1 MILVKVLNLD
11 KDQKEQVSQN
21 VYKMKEKLYIIKI
34 GGALIDDEELLT
46 QFLEQ
51 FSEIQEKKILV
62 HGGGKLATTL
72 ADKLGIEQKMIN
84 GRRIT
89 DKDTLD
95 IVTMVYAGGINKNI
109 VEKLQQKNCNAIGF
123 SGADGNLIKAK
134 KREHPDI
141 DFGFVGDIN
150 KKSVNK
156 KLVSKFM
163 KLDLIPVFS
172 AITHD
177 KKGNLFNTNA
187 DTIASVMAQAL
198 SSKFEVEL
206 LYCFDKEGVLEN
218 VNDPESLIKSMNGED
233 FDVLKKEGKL
243 HKGIL
248 PKLENALGAIKN
260 NVNKVFLIKET
271 QLKNHIE
278 NHHAGTEI
286 CL

>member
-1 MILVKVLNLD
+1 
-11 KDQKEQVSQN
+11 
-21 VYKMKEKLYIIKI
+21 MKNKIYIIKI
-34 GGALIDDEELLT
+34 GGALIDDERLLD
-46 QFLEQ
+46 QFLDQ
-51 FSEIQEKKILV
+51 FSEIKEKKILV
-62 HGGGKLATTL
+62 HGGGKLATEL
-72 ADKLGIEQKMIN
+72 AAKLGLEQKMIN

-95 IVTMVYAGGINKNI
+95 VVTMVYAGGINKNV
-109 VEKLQQKNCNAIGF
+109 VEKLQQKKCNAIGF

-134 KREHPDI
+134 KREHPEI
-141 DFGFVGDIN
+141 DFGFVGDID

-156 KLVSKFM
+156 KLLSKLI
-163 KLDLIPVFS
+163 KLGLVPVFS

-198 SSKFEVEL
+198 ASKYEVEL
-206 LYCFDKEGVLEN
+206 LYCFDKEGVLED
-218 VNDPESLIKSMNGED
+218 VNNPESVIKSVSEEE
-233 FDVLKKEGKL
+233 FLELKEKGKL

-271 QLKNHIE
+271 ELKNHIE

>member
-1 MILVKVLNLD
+1 MILVKVLSLD
-11 KDQKEQVSQN
+11 KDQKEPVSQN

>member
-1 MILVKVLNLD
+1 LTRIIIGSMDHKTFT
-11 KDQKEQVSQN
+11 
-21 VYKMKEKLYIIKI
+21 MKEKLYIIKI
-34 GGALIDDEELLT
+34 GGALIDDEELLV

-89 DKDTLD
+89 DKETLD

-109 VEKLQQKNCNAIGF
+109 VEKLQQKKCNAIGF

-134 KREHPDI
+134 KREHPEI
-141 DFGFVGDIN
+141 DFGFVGDIT
-150 KKSVNK
+150 KKSVNR
-156 KLVSKFM
+156 KLVSKLI
-163 KLDLIPVFS
+163 KLDLVPVFS

-177 KKGNLFNTNA
+177 RKGNLFNTNA

-198 SSKFEVEL
+198 SEKYEVEL
-206 LYCFDKEGVLEN
+206 LYCFDKQGVLED
-218 VNDPESLIKSMNGED
+218 VNDPESVIRSVNEEE
-233 FDVLKKEGKL
+233 FTVLKEEGKL

-260 NVNKVFLIKET
+260 NVDKVFLIKET
-271 QLKNHIE
+271 ELKNHIE

>member
-1 MILVKVLNLD
+1 MN
-11 KDQKEQVSQN
+11 N
-21 VYKMKEKLYIIKI
+21 KLYIIKI
-34 GGALIDDEELLT
+34 GGALIDDEALLN

-51 FSEIQEKKILV
+51 FSGIKEKKILV

-109 VEKLQQKNCNAIGF
+109 VEKLQQKKCNAIGF

-134 KREHPDI
+134 KREHPEI
-141 DFGFVGDIN
+141 DFGYVGDIN
-150 KKSVNK
+150 KKSINK
-156 KLVSKFM
+156 KLVSKLI
-163 KLDLIPVFS
+163 KLDLVPVFS

-198 SSKFEVEL
+198 SEKYEVEL
-206 LYCFDKEGVLEN
+206 LYCFDKEGVLED
-218 VNDPESLIKSMNGED
+218 VDDPESVIRNVSEEKFLT
-233 FDVLKKEGKL
+233 LKKQGKL

-260 NVNKVFLIKET
+260 NVKKVFLIKET
-271 QLKNHIE
+271 ELKNHIE
-278 NHHAGTEI
+278 HHHAGTEI

>member
-1 MILVKVLNLD
+1 MTRIKD
-11 KDQKEQVSQN
+11 KKERITKRLQ
-21 VYKMKEKLYIIKI
+21 MKEKLYIIKI
-34 GGALIDDEELLT
+34 GGALIDDEELLV

-89 DKDTLD
+89 DKETLD

-109 VEKLQQKNCNAIGF
+109 VEKLQQKKCNAIGF

-134 KREHPDI
+134 KREHPEI
-141 DFGFVGDIN
+141 DFGFVGDIT
-150 KKSVNK
+150 KKSVNR
-156 KLVSKFM
+156 KLVSKLM
-163 KLDLIPVFS
+163 KLNLVPVFS

-177 KKGNLFNTNA
+177 RKGNLFNTNA

-198 SSKFEVEL
+198 SEKYEVEL
-206 LYCFDKEGVLEN
+206 LYCFDKEGVLED
-218 VNDPESLIKSMNGED
+218 VNNPESVIKSVNEEE
-233 FDVLKKEGKL
+233 FEALKEEGKL

-260 NVNKVFLIKET
+260 NVDKVFLIKET
-271 QLKNHIE
+271 ELKNHIE

>member
-1 MILVKVLNLD
+1 MSRFKTLTRIEKI
-11 KDQKEQVSQN
+11 KYPKMFT
-21 VYKMKEKLYIIKI
+21 MKEKLYIIKI
-34 GGALIDDEELLT
+34 GGALIDDEELLNK
-46 QFLEQ
+46 FLEQ
-51 FSEIQEKKILV
+51 FSEITEKKILV

-89 DKDTLD
+89 DKETLD

-109 VEKLQQKNCNAIGF
+109 VEKLQQKKCNAIGF

-134 KREHPDI
+134 KREHPEI
-141 DFGFVGDIN
+141 DFGFVGDIT
-150 KKSVNK
+150 KKSVNR
-156 KLVSKFM
+156 KLVSKLI
-163 KLDLIPVFS
+163 KLDLVPVFS

-177 KKGNLFNTNA
+177 RKGNLFNTNA

-198 SSKFEVEL
+198 SEKYEVEL
-206 LYCFDKEGVLEN
+206 LYCFDKEGVLED
-218 VNDPESLIKSMNGED
+218 VNDPESVIKTVNEEE
-233 FDVLKKEGKL
+233 FTVLKEEGKL

-271 QLKNHIE
+271 ELKNHIE

>member
-1 MILVKVLNLD
+1 
-11 KDQKEQVSQN
+11 
-21 VYKMKEKLYIIKI
+21 MKEKLYIIKI
-34 GGALIDDEELLT
+34 GGALIDDPELLN

-51 FSEIQEKKILV
+51 FSEIKEKKILV

-72 ADKLGIEQKMIN
+72 ADKLGVEQKMIN

-95 IVTMVYAGGINKNI
+95 IVAMVYAGSINKNI
-109 VEKLQQKNCNAIGF
+109 VAKLQQKKCKAIGF
-123 SGADGNLIKAK
+123 SGADANLIKAK
-134 KREHPDI
+134 KREHPEI
-141 DFGFVGDIN
+141 DFGFVGDIE
-150 KKSVNK
+150 KESVNRK
-156 KLVSKFM
+156 LISKLIKLKLV
-163 KLDLIPVFS
+163 PVFS

-187 DTIASVMAQAL
+187 DTIASVIAQAL
-198 SSKFEVEL
+198 SLKYDVEL

-218 VNDPESLIKSMNGED
+218 VEDPGSVIKRVSAEE
-233 FDVLKKEGKL
+233 FSVLKEAGKL

-248 PKLENALGAIKN
+248 PKLENALGAVKN

-271 QLKNHIE
+271 QLKKHIE
-278 NHHAGTEI
+278 NHHGGTEI

>member
-1 MILVKVLNLD
+1 MK
-11 KDQKEQVSQN
+11 QKI
-21 VYKMKEKLYIIKI
+21 YIIKI
-34 GGALIDDEELLT
+34 GGALIDDERLLD
-46 QFLEQ
+46 QFLDQ
-51 FSEIQEKKILV
+51 FSEIKEKKILV
-62 HGGGKLATTL
+62 HGGGKLANTL
-72 ADKLGIEQKMIN
+72 ADKLGIEQKMVN

-109 VEKLQQKNCNAIGF
+109 VEKLQQKKCNAIGF

-134 KREHPDI
+134 KREHPEI
-141 DFGFVGDIN
+141 DFGFVGDIT
-150 KKSVNK
+150 KKSVNR
-156 KLVSKFM
+156 KLISKLM

-177 KKGNLFNTNA
+177 RKGNLFNTNA
-187 DTIASVMAQAL
+187 DTIASVIAQAL
-198 SSKFEVEL
+198 SEKYEVEL
-206 LYCFDKEGVLEN
+206 LYCFDKQGVLKD
-218 VNDPESLIKSMNGED
+218 VDDPESLIKSISEED
-233 FDVLKKEGKL
+233 FTTLKEEGKL

-271 QLKNHIE
+271 ELKNHLE

>member
-1 MILVKVLNLD
+1 MSRFKTLTRIEKI
-11 KDQKEQVSQN
+11 KYPKMFT
-21 VYKMKEKLYIIKI
+21 MKEKLYIIKI
-34 GGALIDDEELLT
+34 GGALIDDEELLS

-51 FSEIQEKKILV
+51 FSEITEKKILV

-72 ADKLGIEQKMIN
+72 ADRLGIEQKMIN

-89 DKDTLD
+89 DKETLD

-109 VEKLQQKNCNAIGF
+109 VEKLQQKKCNAIGF

-134 KREHPDI
+134 KREHPEI
-141 DFGFVGDIN
+141 DFGFVGDIT
-150 KKSVNK
+150 KKSVNR
-156 KLVSKFM
+156 KLVSKLI
-163 KLDLIPVFS
+163 KLDLVPVFS

-177 KKGNLFNTNA
+177 RKGNLFNTNA

-198 SSKFEVEL
+198 SEKYEVEL
-206 LYCFDKEGVLEN
+206 LYCFDKEGVLED
-218 VNDPESLIKSMNGED
+218 VNDPESVIRSVNEEE
-233 FDVLKKEGKL
+233 FTVLKEEGKL

-271 QLKNHIE
+271 ELKNHIE

>member
-1 MILVKVLNLD
+1 
-11 KDQKEQVSQN
+11 
-21 VYKMKEKLYIIKI
+21 MKEKLYIIKI

>member
-1 MILVKVLNLD
+1 
-11 KDQKEQVSQN
+11 
-21 VYKMKEKLYIIKI
+21 MKEKLYIIKI
-34 GGALIDDEELLT
+34 GGALIDDPELLD

-51 FSEIQEKKILV
+51 FSEIKEKKILV

-72 ADKLGIEQKMIN
+72 ADKLGVEQKMIN

-89 DKDTLD
+89 DKETLD
-95 IVTMVYAGGINKNI
+95 IVAMVYAGGINKNI
-109 VEKLQQKNCNAIGF
+109 VAKLQQKKCKAIGF
-123 SGADGNLIKAK
+123 SGADANLIKAK
-134 KREHPDI
+134 KREHPEI
-141 DFGFVGDIN
+141 DFGFVGDIE
-150 KKSVNK
+150 KESVNRK
-156 KLVSKFM
+156 LISKLIKLKLV
-163 KLDLIPVFS
+163 PVFS

-198 SSKFEVEL
+198 SSKYDVEL

-218 VNDPESLIKSMNGED
+218 VEDPGSVIKKVSEEE
-233 FDVLKKEGKL
+233 FSVLKEAGKL

-248 PKLENALGAIKN
+248 PKLENALGAVKN

-278 NHHAGTEI
+278 SHHGGTEI

>member
-1 MILVKVLNLD
+1 MSRFKTLTRIEKR
-11 KDQKEQVSQN
+11 KDHKTFT
-21 VYKMKEKLYIIKI
+21 MKEKLYIIKI
-34 GGALIDDEELLT
+34 GGALIDDEELLS

-51 FSEIQEKKILV
+51 FSEITEKKILV

-89 DKDTLD
+89 DKETLD

-109 VEKLQQKNCNAIGF
+109 VEKLQQKRCNAIGF

-134 KREHPDI
+134 KREHPEI
-141 DFGFVGDIN
+141 DFGFVGDIT
-150 KKSVNK
+150 KKSVNR
-156 KLVSKFM
+156 KLVSKLI
-163 KLDLIPVFS
+163 KLDLVPVFS

-177 KKGNLFNTNA
+177 RKGNLFNTNA

-198 SSKFEVEL
+198 SEKYEVEL
-206 LYCFDKEGVLEN
+206 LYCFDKEGVLEDI
-218 VNDPESLIKSMNGED
+218 NDPESVIKSVTEED
-233 FDVLKKEGKL
+233 FTTLKEEGKL

-260 NVNKVFLIKET
+260 NVDKVFLIKET
-271 QLKNHIE
+271 ELKNHIE

>member
-1 MILVKVLNLD
+1 MTRIEKN
-11 KDQKEQVSQN
+11 KDHKTFT
-21 VYKMKEKLYIIKI
+21 MKEKLYIIKI

-72 ADKLGIEQKMIN
+72 ADKLGIEQKMFN

-89 DKDTLD
+89 DKETLD

-109 VEKLQQKNCNAIGF
+109 VEKLQQKKCNAIGF

-134 KREHPDI
+134 KREHPEI
-141 DFGFVGDIN
+141 DFGFVGDIT
-150 KKSVNK
+150 KKSVNR
-156 KLVSKFM
+156 KLVSKLI
-163 KLDLIPVFS
+163 KLELVPVFS

-177 KKGNLFNTNA
+177 RKGNLFNTNA

-198 SSKFEVEL
+198 SEKYEVEL
-206 LYCFDKEGVLEN
+206 LYCFDKEGVLDD
-218 VNDPESLIKSMNGED
+218 VNDPESVIKSVTEED
-233 FDVLKKEGKL
+233 FTTLKEEGKL

-271 QLKNHIE
+271 ELKNHIE

>member
-1 MILVKVLNLD
+1 MK
-11 KDQKEQVSQN
+11 QKI
-21 VYKMKEKLYIIKI
+21 YIIKI
-34 GGALIDDEELLT
+34 GGALIDDEELLNE
-46 QFLEQ
+46 FLEQ
-51 FSEIQEKKILV
+51 FSEIKEKKILV

-72 ADKLGIEQKMIN
+72 ADKLGVEQKLIN

-95 IVTMVYAGGINKNI
+95 IVAMVYAGGINKNI
-109 VEKLQQKNCNAIGF
+109 VAKLQQKDCNAIGF
-123 SGADGNLIKAK
+123 SGADGNVIQAK
-134 KREHPDI
+134 KRNHPEI
-141 DFGFVGDIN
+141 DFGFVGDIEKESIN
-150 KKSVNK
+150 E
-156 KLVSKFM
+156 KLLSEFIN
-163 KLDLIPVFS
+163 LNLIPVFS

-177 KKGNLFNTNA
+177 KKGNLLNTNA
-187 DTIASVMAQAL
+187 DTIASVIAQAL
-198 SSKFEVEL
+198 SDIYDVEL

-218 VNDPESLIKSMNGED
+218 VDDPKSIIPSVSEGD
-233 FDVLKKEGKL
+233 FSVLKSEGKL

-271 QLKNHIE
+271 ELKNHIE

>member
-1 MILVKVLNLD
+1 MTRIEKN
-11 KDQKEQVSQN
+11 KDHKTFT
-21 VYKMKEKLYIIKI
+21 MKEKLYIIKI

-89 DKDTLD
+89 DKKTLD

-109 VEKLQQKNCNAIGF
+109 VEKLQQKKCNAIGF

-134 KREHPDI
+134 KREHPEI
-141 DFGFVGDIN
+141 DFGFVGDIT
-150 KKSVNK
+150 KKSVNR
-156 KLVSKFM
+156 KLVSKLI
-163 KLDLIPVFS
+163 KLELVPVFS

-177 KKGNLFNTNA
+177 RKGNLFNTNA

-198 SSKFEVEL
+198 SEKYEVEL
-206 LYCFDKEGVLEN
+206 LYCFDKEGVLDD
-218 VNDPESLIKSMNGED
+218 VNDPESVIKSVTEED
-233 FDVLKKEGKL
+233 FTTLKEEGKL

-271 QLKNHIE
+271 ELKNHIE

>member
-1 MILVKVLNLD
+1 
-11 KDQKEQVSQN
+11 
-21 VYKMKEKLYIIKI
+21 MKEKLYIIKI
-34 GGALIDDEELLT
+34 GGALIDDPDLLD

-51 FSEIQEKKILV
+51 FSEIKEKKILV

-72 ADKLGIEQKMIN
+72 ADKLGVEQKMIN

-89 DKDTLD
+89 DKETLD
-95 IVTMVYAGGINKNI
+95 IVAMVYAGGINKNI
-109 VEKLQQKNCNAIGF
+109 VAKLQQKKCRAMGF
-123 SGADGNLIKAK
+123 SGADANLIKAK
-134 KREHPDI
+134 KREHPEI
-141 DFGFVGDIN
+141 DFGFVGDIE
-150 KKSVNK
+150 KKSVNRK
-156 KLVSKFM
+156 LISKLIKLKLV
-163 KLDLIPVFS
+163 PVFS

-198 SSKFEVEL
+198 SSKYDVEL
-206 LYCFDKEGVLEN
+206 LYCFDKEGVLEDIEDSGS
-218 VNDPESLIKSMNGED
+218 VIKKISEEE
-233 FDVLKKEGKL
+233 FSVLKKEGKL

-248 PKLENALGAIKN
+248 PKLENALGAVKN

-278 NHHAGTEI
+278 NHHGGTEI

>member
-1 MILVKVLNLD
+1 
-11 KDQKEQVSQN
+11 
-21 VYKMKEKLYIIKI
+21 MKEKLYIIKI
-34 GGALIDDEELLT
+34 GGALIDDEELLN

-51 FSEIQEKKILV
+51 FSEITEKKILV

-72 ADKLGIEQKMIN
+72 ADRLGIEQKMIN

-89 DKDTLD
+89 DKETLD

-109 VEKLQQKNCNAIGF
+109 VEKLQQKKCNAIGF

-134 KREHPDI
+134 KREHPEI
-141 DFGFVGDIN
+141 DFGFVGDIT
-150 KKSVNK
+150 KKSVNR
-156 KLVSKFM
+156 KLVSKLI
-163 KLDLIPVFS
+163 KLDLVPVFS

-177 KKGNLFNTNA
+177 RKGNLFNTNA

-198 SSKFEVEL
+198 SEKYEVEL
-206 LYCFDKEGVLEN
+206 LYCFDKEGVLED
-218 VNDPESLIKSMNGED
+218 VNDPESVIKTVNEEE
-233 FDVLKKEGKL
+233 FTVLKDEGKL

-271 QLKNHIE
+271 ELKNHIE

>member
-1 MILVKVLNLD
+1 
-11 KDQKEQVSQN
+11 
-21 VYKMKEKLYIIKI
+21 MKEKLYIIKI
-34 GGALIDDEELLT
+34 GGALIDDPELLN

-51 FSEIQEKKILV
+51 FSEIKEKKILV

-72 ADKLGIEQKMIN
+72 ADRLGVEQKMIN

-95 IVTMVYAGGINKNI
+95 IVAMVYAGSINKNI
-109 VEKLQQKNCNAIGF
+109 VAKLQQKKCQAVGF
-123 SGADGNLIKAK
+123 SGADANLIKAK
-134 KREHPDI
+134 KREHPEI
-141 DFGFVGDIN
+141 DFGFVGDIE
-150 KKSVNK
+150 KKSVDRK
-156 KLVSKFM
+156 LISKLIKLKLV
-163 KLDLIPVFS
+163 PVFS

-187 DTIASVMAQAL
+187 DTIASVIAQAL
-198 SSKFEVEL
+198 SSKYDVEL

-218 VNDPESLIKSMNGED
+218 VEDPGSVIKRVSAEE
-233 FDVLKKEGKL
+233 FSVLKEAGKL

-248 PKLENALGAIKN
+248 PKLENALGAVKN
-260 NVNKVFLIKET
+260 KVNKVFLIKET

-278 NHHAGTEI
+278 NHHGGTEI